1 MIRYRRDLDNY
12 QFYNTQTEISYWSE
26 VDEDKLQTAIDLF
39 NKEIKWDRMWN
50 VEDAKKRLE
59 EGRLMVVLEIDDKL
73 RGWYWLN
80 YETQEAENLYV
91 HKDFRK
97 KGYGFGII
105 SYIIT
110 AGKLRK
116 LDHVWARVDEWNK
129 TSQRLFERCGFKDV
143 GRIYEPGY
151 EETGG

>member
-39 NKEIKWDRMWN
+39 NKEIKWDCMWN

-59 EGRLMVVLEIDDKL
+59 QGRLMVVLEIDDKL

-91 HKDFRK
+91 HEDFRN
-97 KGYGFGII
+97 KGYGFGLI

-110 AGKLRK
+110 SAKLRK

-143 GRIYEPGY
+143 GRIYEPG
-151 EETGG
+151 G